1 MKTNSKPQTQ
11 MKRLKQLIYK
21 WYENATRIL
30 IYSAIQILMVG
41 LLLGGAYLTFITVLE
56 DLYVCITLT
65 LGITMF
71 LLGGVL
77 IHTWIRDVIRE

>member
-1 MKTNSKPQTQ
+1 MKTNSRTQ
-11 MKRLKQLIYK
+11 SPMKRLKELIYK

-41 LLLGGAYLTFITVLE
+41 LLFGGAYLTIITLLE
-56 DLYVCITLT
+56 DFDVCITLT

-77 IHTWIRDVIRE
+77 IHHWIKDVIRE